1 MRPSRRPD
9 CLRTILSAL
18 DLAVYWMQSCLVSVG
33 YKTDVADARISRLA
47 DLIVDYSLELQSGQV
62 FRIDALDAA
71 SPLTLAFYR
80 SAIRAGAFP
89 YFSVGLEGTLELLLE
104 HGTKEQ
110 IEYIAPQQWQEIEE
124 IDAIATIWS
133 EANTRALSRVD
144 PAHHANY
151 LAAQR
156 RLHNR
161 RWERIAA
168 GEMRWCGTLFPTN
181 AHAQDAGM
189 SLSSYEDFVYS
200 ACHVDTGEAA
210 DHWRL
215 VASSLRARAQE
226 LDSAKELRIMGPDT
240 DLRVSVDGRSWISAE
255 GTYNMPDGE
264 VFTSPVET
272 ATEGEIRY
280 TFPAIYHGR
289 EVEDIRL
296 RFESGSVVHA
306 EAARG
311 DDYLKT
317 LLDMDKGA
325 RILGEV
331 AFGLNYEI
339 DRFTRNILFDEKI
352 GGTMHLALGSAF
364 TQAGGINTSGLHWD
378 MICDLRE
385 DGEVYADGEL
395 VWKAGRFLHEP
406 VPAPDPVE
414 AAEHA

>member
-1 MRPSRRPD
+1 M
-9 CLRTILSAL
+9 

-47 DLIVDYSLELQSGQV
+47 DLIVDYSLELKPGQV

-364 TQAGGINTSGLHWD
+364 TQAGGNNTSGLHWD

-406 VPAPDPVE
+406 VPAADPVE